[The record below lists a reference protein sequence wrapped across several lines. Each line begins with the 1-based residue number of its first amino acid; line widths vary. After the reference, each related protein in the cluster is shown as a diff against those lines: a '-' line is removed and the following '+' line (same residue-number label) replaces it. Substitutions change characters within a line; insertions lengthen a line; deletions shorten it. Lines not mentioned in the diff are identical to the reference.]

1 MSERDYRILIGAA
14 GWQHPEWVNDAFYPD
29 DLPED
34 WYLSFYAN
42 EFPVV
47 LVPEAQW
54 KDTAAVELLIAEII
68 EQATPGFKCI
78 LELDLTGNRLGNS
91 TGEVA
96 VQNNLDL
103 RLEKLTPLKSLLS
116 GLLVSVESD
125 SFESKSFC
133 DELVSLKNRFNVC
146 LELKNDP
153 SELELTN
160 IKTFCEKY
168 LTSVCWNGKGDAIV
182 PDASTLWLARCD
194 SNQDNKALVQQLK
207 TVLGEQLKRESLTR
221 EHIIIIDG
229 TPPKIEAIRNANIM
243 LDIM

>member
-160 IKTFCEKY
+160 IKTFCEKIGRAH
-168 LTSVCWNGKGDAIV
+168 V
-182 PDASTLWLARCD
+182 
-194 SNQDNKALVQQLK
+194 
-207 TVLGEQLKRESLTR
+207 
-221 EHIIIIDG
+221 
-229 TPPKIEAIRNANIM
+229 
-243 LDIM
+243 